1 MSKLIRRAKKL
12 NSDTE
17 NHFIY
22 EDGEVAKIGP
32 VPYDGDYDFSKNGA
46 SHLTDTIYLCD
57 NNTFQY
63 HSYEGQNIR
72 KTYRI

>member
-46 SHLTDTIYLCD
+46 SYITEGLYFSD
-57 NNTFQY
+57 NNFFPRR
-63 HSYEGQNIR
+63 SFEGNDI
-72 KTYRI
+72 KHPYKI

>member
-1 MSKLIRRAKKL
+1 MSKAARRSKKL
-12 NSDTE
+12 NSD
-17 NHFIY
+17 NDNLFIY
-22 EDGEVAKIGP
+22 DDGVVATIGP
-32 VPYDGDYDFSKNGA
+32 IPYEAFYDFSKNGA
-46 SHLTDTIYLCD
+46 SHLTDTLYLCD